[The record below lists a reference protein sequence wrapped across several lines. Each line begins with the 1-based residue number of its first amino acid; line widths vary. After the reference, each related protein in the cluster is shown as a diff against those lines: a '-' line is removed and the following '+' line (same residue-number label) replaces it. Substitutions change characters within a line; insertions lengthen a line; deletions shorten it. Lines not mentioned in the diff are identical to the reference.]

1 MLEVELE
8 NAKGAKTS
16 SKVYVVEGHEA
27 EPLLGDKDAE
37 ELGFIIFN
45 KEGREPTQEECSS
58 ISRLESN
65 IPQKLRDNLSIT
77 VDTKPVVDESDQL
90 TSKGRK

>member
-37 ELGFIIFN
+37 ELGFIIFIE
-45 KEGREPTQEECSS
+45 KEVNQHKRSARQSVAW
-58 ISRLESN
+58 N
-65 IPQKLRDNLSIT
+65 Q
-77 VDTKPVVDESDQL
+77 
-90 TSKGRK
+90 TSHRNCATTSA